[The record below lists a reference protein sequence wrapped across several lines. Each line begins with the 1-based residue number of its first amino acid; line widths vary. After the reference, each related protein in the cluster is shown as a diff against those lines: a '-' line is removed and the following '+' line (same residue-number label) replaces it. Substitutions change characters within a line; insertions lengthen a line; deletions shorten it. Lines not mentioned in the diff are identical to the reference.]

1 MFINNSIANEV
12 EKFVLSKELQI
23 TSKPNKKIENIF
35 DLIENLTN
43 ISDKELGDIHA
54 IFTGWFCYF
63 LEILGSAT
71 VNKIEA
77 ETNYQIAFNKRYVES
92 TSKTIKDKS
101 IITNN
106 YTEIAELFVLLQ
118 SAKAKVEY
126 LTSLKDS
133 YEYGVKA
140 VSREISRRQ
149 LKKWE
154 E

>member
-23 TSKPNKKIENIF
+23 PSKPNKKIENIF
-35 DLIENLTN
+35 DLIENLTG
-43 ISDKELGDIHA
+43 ISDKELGNIHA

-63 LEILGSAT
+63 LEILGAAT

-77 ETNYQIAFNKRYVES
+77 ETNYQVAFNKRYVES

-106 YTEIAELFVLLQ
+106 YPEIAELFVLLQ

>member
-23 TSKPNKKIENIF
+23 PSKPNKKIENIF
-35 DLIENLTN
+35 DLIENLTG
-43 ISDKELGDIHA
+43 ISDKELGNIHA

-63 LEILGSAT
+63 LEILGAAT

-106 YTEIAELFVLLQ
+106 YPEIVGLFVLLQ
-118 SAKAKVEY
+118 ASKAKVEY
-126 LTSLKDS
+126 LTSIKDS

>member
-23 TSKPNKKIENIF
+23 PSKPNKKIENIF
-35 DLIENLTN
+35 DLIENLTG
-43 ISDKELGDIHA
+43 ISDKELGNIHA

-63 LEILGSAT
+63 LEILGAAT

-77 ETNYQIAFNKRYVES
+77 ETNYQVAFNKRYVES

>member
-23 TSKPNKKIENIF
+23 PSKPNKKIENIF

>member
-1 MFINNSIANEV
+1 MFINNSITAEV
-12 EKFVLSKELQI
+12 EKFVTSKELQI
-23 TSKPNKKIENIF
+23 PYKPNKKIENIF
-35 DLIENLTN
+35 DLIENLTG
-43 ISDKELGDIHA
+43 ISDKELGNIHA

-63 LEILGSAT
+63 LEILGAAT

-77 ETNYQIAFNKRYVES
+77 ETNYQVAFNKRYVES

-106 YTEIAELFVLLQ
+106 YPEIAELFVLLQ
-118 SAKAKVEY
+118 SEKAKVEY

>member
-23 TSKPNKKIENIF
+23 PSKPNKKIENIF
-35 DLIENLTN
+35 DLIENLTG

-106 YTEIAELFVLLQ
+106 YPEIAELFVLLQ